1 MGPGDHVN
9 VDDFL
14 VADSFE
20 TTGPGHVENYFITH
34 HLANAQGNFYF
45 EAGAVNGFH
54 LSQSSKLESLHNWR
68 GVLVE
73 GHRGFFERLE
83 KGRPNNVCV
92 NAVLGSGDS
101 AWFQE
106 KKRGERL
113 GHSQIKKNF
122 GEDCR
127 RVQTRTVE
135 EILTEANAPRLIDYC
150 VLDVEDGFAE
160 VWAGIDFGRR
170 RFGFLAIEMADPGAK
185 AIVSAMASHG
195 YKVDRVIG
203 AEDYIFLAK

>member
-1 MGPGDHVN
+1 VN

-20 TTGPGHVENYFITH
+20 TTGPGPVENYFINH

-54 LSQSSKLESLHNWR
+54 LSQTSKLESLHNWR

-92 NAVLGSGDS
+92 NAVLGSGGS
-101 AWFQE
+101 AWFEGKNPRPFGAFPNQKE
-106 KKRGERL
+106 FWRRLPKGPNANSRRNSKRSKRPQA
-113 GHSQIKKNF
+113 H
-122 GEDCR
+122 
-127 RVQTRTVE
+127 
-135 EILTEANAPRLIDYC
+135 
-150 VLDVEDGFAE
+150 
-160 VWAGIDFGRR
+160 
-170 RFGFLAIEMADPGAK
+170 
-185 AIVSAMASHG
+185 
-195 YKVDRVIG
+195 
-203 AEDYIFLAK
+203 

>member
-1 MGPGDHVN
+1 MVLGDRVN

-20 TTGPGHVENYFITH
+20 TTGPGPVENYFINH

-54 LSQSSKLESLHNWR
+54 LSQTSKLESLHNWR

-101 AWFQE
+101 AWFEE
-106 KKRGERL
+106 KTRGLL
-113 GHSQIKKNF
+113 GHSQIKKDF

-135 EILTEANAPRLIDYC
+135 EILTEANAPRLIGFC
-150 VLDVEDGFAE
+150 VLDVEKGFAE
-160 VWAGIDFGRR
+160 VWAGIDFCRR
-170 RFGFLAIEMADPGAK
+170 RFGFLAIEMAGPGAK
-185 AIVSAMASHG
+185 AIVAAMYSNG

-203 AEDYIFLAK
+203 AEYYIFLPK